1 MLLMN
6 DDKKFKSWKTPAGA
20 LFIAY
25 LGMLFYVVFF
35 AWNHGASFHEVGED
49 GRNYNLTPLL
59 SIYRIGLFSAS
70 YVDPLIILGGNI
82 LLFVP
87 YGFLLTDILHK
98 KNDRTRTAVFL
109 IVLSTAAALSVF
121 IEVNQYYFTY
131 RVANIDDVILNSSGA
146 FVGYWVWRLARRAG
160 RRRT

>member
-1 MLLMN
+1 MN
-6 DDKKFKSWKTPAGA
+6 KDKKLNGWRTPSRA
-20 LFIAY
+20 LLTAY
-25 LGMLFYVVFF
+25 LGVLFYIVFF

-59 SIYRIGLFSAS
+59 SIYRIGFFSAS

-82 LLFVP
+82 LLFFP
-87 YGFLLTDILHK
+87 YGFLLTDILHR

-131 RVANIDDVILNSSGA
+131 RVANIDDVILNTSGA
-146 FVGYWVWRLARRAG
+146 FIGYCVWRITSRIV

>member
-1 MLLMN
+1 MHMN
-6 DDKKFKSWKTPAGA
+6 NKLNSWTTLSRA
-20 LFIAY
+20 LFLAY
-25 LGMLFYVVFF
+25 LGILFYIVFF

-59 SIYRIGLFSAS
+59 SIYRIGLFSPS
-70 YVDPLIILGGNI
+70 YIDPLIILGGNI
-82 LLFVP
+82 LLFLP

-98 KNDRTRTAVFL
+98 KNDRTRTAVFF
-109 IVLSTAAALSVF
+109 IVLSTAAALSIF

-146 FVGYWVWRLARRAG
+146 FVGYWVWRITSRVG
-160 RRRT
+160 RRRS